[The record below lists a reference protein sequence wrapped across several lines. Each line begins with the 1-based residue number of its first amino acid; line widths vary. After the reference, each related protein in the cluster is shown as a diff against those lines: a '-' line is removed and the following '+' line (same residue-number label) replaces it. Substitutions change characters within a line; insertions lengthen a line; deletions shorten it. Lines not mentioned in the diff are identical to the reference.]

1 MNYQGTG
8 ATQWIVGLPLML
20 IPTLIFYGFYELVNA
35 EAAIIAIAIIGIVG
49 LIMRNYLLN
58 KIADGYTKRKYATLN
73 GFKQQEN

>member
-20 IPTLIFYGFYELVNA
+20 FPTLIFYGIYKLVNA
-35 EAAIIAIAIIGIVG
+35 EAAIITLAVIGVIG
-49 LIMRNYLLN
+49 LLLRSYLLN
-58 KIADGYTKRKYATLN
+58 TIAAGYTKRKYATIN